1 MPKSNFEINSFN
13 YGIIANPE
21 DERDIPNE
29 AASFSLNI
37 DPTVNGELA
46 GIQKDKVLK
55 RTGFNNNI
63 VLTDYDQGSRHQAQQ
78 QGHEAAPPPGGGSGG
93 EN

>member
-21 DERDIPNE
+21 DERDIPDE

-63 VLTDYDQGSRHQAQQ
+63 VLTDYDQGSIQTQQ
-78 QGHEAAPPPGGGSGG
+78 QGNEQAHPPGGGPGG
-93 EN
+93 GN